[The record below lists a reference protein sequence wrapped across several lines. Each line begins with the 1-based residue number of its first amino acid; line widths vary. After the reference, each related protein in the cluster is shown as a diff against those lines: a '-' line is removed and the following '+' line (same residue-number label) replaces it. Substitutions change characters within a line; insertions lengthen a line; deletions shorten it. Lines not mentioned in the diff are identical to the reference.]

1 MKRVLITGVT
11 GYIGSQLARKLST
24 EHVVYGLVRQ
34 PLNKTYLSPELQSKI
49 TLLPY
54 DNSGESVMAALET
67 SRPDVVYHLAACY
80 TAAHDIQ
87 TIPKLISSNLTFGA
101 YLLEAMYAVG
111 CQRLVYATTVTI
123 HYTGFEYRPLTLYAA
138 TKQAFSDLAA
148 YYTGSGRMSAA
159 AVALSDTYGPC
170 DQRPKVL
177 NLIRQSILAGA
188 PLNLTSG
195 RQIYDAVYIDDV
207 VRGFVQT
214 AVSLERTDVAH
225 QFFQLS
231 AVEPKSLRNTVE
243 LMLQVNHLKFQA
255 DWGGRPDPDY
265 IPEAPLHIFPEPPG
279 WRALVT
285 LEEGLRRF
293 WEDTLLKQGE
303 NQFG

>member
-1 MKRVLITGVT
+1 MKKVLITGVT
-11 GYIGSQLARKLST
+11 GYIGSNLARILCPTCK
-24 EHVVYGLVRQ
+24 VYGVVRQ
-34 PLNKTYLSPELQSKI
+34 PLNETYLTPELRKNL

-54 DNSGESVMAALET
+54 DGRGESVLAALET
-67 SRPDVVYHLAACY
+67 CRPDMVYHLAACY
-80 TAAHDIQ
+80 TTAHDIQ
-87 TIPKLISSNLTFGA
+87 AIHRLIDSNLTFGTH
-101 YLLEAMYAVG
+101 LLEAMHAVG
-111 CQRLVYATTVTI
+111 CRRLVYATTVTT

-148 YYTGSGRMSAA
+148 YYTGSSRMSAA

-177 NLIRQSILAGA
+177 NLIRQSILTGA

-207 VRGFVQT
+207 VRGFVQA

-231 AVEPKSLRNTVE
+231 ALEPKSLRNTVE

-255 DWGGRPDPDY
+255 NWGERPDPDY
-265 IPEAPLHIFPEPPG
+265 VPKAPPHIFPAPPG
-279 WRALVT
+279 WRPLVT

-293 WEDTLLKQGE
+293 WEDTLLTQGE
-303 NQFG
+303 S